1 MKVYKIIPPE
11 DYDEMDEYMNDHVD
25 DTTLESIPAGSNE
38 EVESWEEN
46 AALDKAGADGILD
59 GKKAGNG

>member
-1 MKVYKIIPPE
+1 
-11 DYDEMDEYMNDHVD
+11 MDEYMNDHVD